1 MSKLKPIIFLLCIG
15 SIGFIVGFW
24 LPHRLPPFL
33 NGSNSDLLSPFVP
46 QPSQK
51 SLPLL
56 RYTIPALTTQTYTAA
71 GPLLLTKTLTPAA
84 ISSASSKSTNNFT
97 SYLFQFTTTGK
108 KMTGLLNLP
117 TTPAPAGGYPVLI
130 MIRGYVPPD
139 IYQPGVGTK
148 NAAEFF
154 AAHGFATLAPDFLGY
169 GGSDP
174 DVTDN
179 WESRFIKP
187 TQVIELIKTIQT
199 YPSLTTPD
207 AAVTVQLNPSKLG
220 IWAHSNG
227 GQIGLTALEILQQP
241 IPATFWAPVTAPFP
255 YSLLYF
261 SDEETDEG
269 KLTRKGIAEFEK
281 DYDAFDFSLSQHL
294 NQLHGEFNLHHGT
307 ADDAA
312 LKAWSDEF
320 LVKVK
325 KVNAERLTASKQ
337 ATESATKND
346 PITFNY
352 YVYPGANHNLQPGWD
367 TAIQRDLEF
376 FDKQFK
382 LK

>member
-1 MSKLKPIIFLLCIG
+1 MLQIEDNNLVSNFRLTTYLFLVFVTGIGLGILSFSKF
-15 SIGFIVGFW
+15 
-24 LPHRLPPFL
+24 PHLFTW
-33 NGSNSDLLSPFVP
+33 STSDLASPFVP
-46 QPSQK
+46 QPTAQP
-51 SLPLL
+51 LPLL
-56 RYTIPALTTQTYTAA
+56 RYSIPALTTQTYTASN
-71 GPLLLTKTLTPAA
+71 PLTLTKTLTPQP
-84 ISSASSKSTNNFT
+84 TFT

-117 TTPAPAGGYPVLI
+117 TTPAPPGGYPVLV
-130 MIRGYVPPD
+130 MVRGYVPLE

-154 AAHGFATLAPDFLGY
+154 SAHGFATFAPDFLGY

-174 DVTDN
+174 DVNDT

-187 TQVIELIKTIQT
+187 IQVIEMIKTIQASPAFSAT
-199 YPSLTTPD
+199 DSAMT
-207 AAVTVQLNPSKLG
+207 AQLNPSKLG

-227 GQIGLTALEILQQP
+227 GQISLTALEILRQP

-261 SDEETDEG
+261 SDEEADEG
-269 KLTRKGIAEFEK
+269 KLTRKWIAEFEK
-281 DYDAFDFSLSQHL
+281 DYVASDFSLTQHL
-294 NQLHGEFNLHHGT
+294 DQLHGEFNLHHGT
-307 ADDAA
+307 ADDSA
-312 LKAWSDEF
+312 LKSWSDEF

-325 KVNAERLTASKQ
+325 KVNADRKAASKT
-337 ATESATKND
+337 ATSSAQND
-346 PITFNY
+346 QIKFNY

-376 FDKQFK
+376 FNKQFN

>member
-1 MSKLKPIIFLLCIG
+1 MHFRKIIYTSVIVVVGIAIGVLGATKFPRLL
-15 SIGFIVGFW
+15 SQ
-24 LPHRLPPFL
+24 
-33 NGSNSDLLSPFVP
+33 SSSDLLSPFVP
-46 QPSQK
+46 QPTSK
-51 SLPLL
+51 PLPLL
-56 RYTIPALTTQTYTAA
+56 KYTIPALTAQTFTPSGPLTLTQTLPPQPT
-71 GPLLLTKTLTPAA
+71 
-84 ISSASSKSTNNFT
+84 FT

-108 KMTGLLNLP
+108 KMTGLVNVP
-117 TTPAPAGGYPVLI
+117 ATPAPAAGYPVLV
-130 MIRGYVPPD
+130 MTRGYVPKE

-154 AAHGFATLAPDFLGY
+154 AAHGFVTVAPDFLGY

-174 DVTDN
+174 DMTDS

-187 TQVIELIKTIQT
+187 IQLVELIKTIQT
-199 YPSLTTPD
+199 SPSLRATDSAMTAKLD
-207 AAVTVQLNPSKLG
+207 PSKLG

-227 GQIGLTALEILQQP
+227 GQISLTALEVLQQP

-261 SDEETDEG
+261 SDEESDEG
-269 KLTRKGIAEFEK
+269 KATRKWISSFEK
-281 DYDAFDFSLSQHL
+281 DYDAFDFSLTQNL
-294 NQLHGEFNLHHGT
+294 DQLHGEFNLHHGT

-325 KVNAERLTASKQ
+325 KVNTDRATAAKTASD
-337 ATESATKND
+337 SAVKND
-346 PITFNY
+346 PIKFNY

-376 FDKQFK
+376 FNKQLN